1 MAAAISSNVQQLG
14 VPLGALVLS
23 GAAQEW
29 ALTCVNRL
37 SALVQ
42 FIAIDSTGAAV
53 AFTYSDK
60 AGGTYI
66 EVPAGAGIILPVYK
80 LQSWFFIQSAA
91 SAGATLQASCQ
102 G

>member
-42 FIAIDSTGAAV
+42 FIAFDGSGNAV

-60 AGGTYI
+60 VGGTYDT
-66 EVPAGAGIILPVYK
+66 VPAGAGIVLPVYK
-80 LQSWFFIQSAA
+80 IQSWFFIQAA
-91 SAGATLQASCQ
+91 SAPGATLQASCQ